1 MRILLTNDDGITAPG
16 IQLLAKELRKKYEV
30 LVVAPAQEMSA
41 SGHAITIRMPLWVKE
56 EYVGKTFLGYSVVGT
71 PADCVKLGLDVLSP
85 KRVDLVISG
94 LNRGPNLGT
103 DMLYSGTVSG
113 ALEGALQG
121 VPSMAVSMSGWGD
134 PHYETGVHV
143 VKFLIENFPWKGI
156 PEFRALNVNV
166 PPIEVEEL
174 KGYRLTKQSKRRYR
188 DYFEARRDPFG
199 NTYYWMLGEVVE
211 DDDDPESDYLAVKEG
226 YVSITPI
233 TVFMTDHKLLEELRR
248 RFIFGDK
255 DHR

>member
-1 MRILLTNDDGITAPG
+1 MTNDDGITAPG
-16 IQLLAKELRKKYEV
+16 IQLLAENLKDKYEV
-30 LVVAPAQEMSA
+30 MVVAPAQEMSA

-56 EYVGKTFLGYSVVGT
+56 ERIDGRFLGHSVVGT

-85 KRVDLVISG
+85 GKIDLIISG

-103 DMLYSGTVSG
+103 DVLYSGTVSG

-121 VPSMAVSMSGWGD
+121 IPSMAVSMTSWDD
-134 PHYETGVHV
+134 PRYETGVYV
-143 VKFLIENFPWKGI
+143 VKFLIEHFPWQDL
-156 PEFRALNVNV
+156 PEFCALNVNV
-166 PPIEVEEL
+166 PSVEPEKL
-174 KGYRLTKQSKRRYR
+174 RGYRLTKQSKRRYR

-211 DDDDPESDYLAVKEG
+211 DDEDPESDYLAVKEG

-233 TVFMTDHKLLEELRR
+233 TVFMTDYKLLEELRR
-248 RFIFGDK
+248 RLDFGDK
-255 DHR
+255 GDR